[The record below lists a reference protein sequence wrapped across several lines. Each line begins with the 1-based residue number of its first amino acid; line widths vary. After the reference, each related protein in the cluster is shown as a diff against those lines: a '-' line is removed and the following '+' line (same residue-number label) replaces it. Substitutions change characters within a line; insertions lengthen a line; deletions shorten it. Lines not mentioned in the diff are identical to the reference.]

1 MAVEMGN
8 GPEIDNFT
16 LSIQHFVQKL
26 PITPGIDFITC
37 ITFTA
42 VWKCSIFAPTESGI
56 KKDFEDSE
64 TEQTPFAR

>member
-26 PITPGIDFITC
+26 PITLGIDFITC
-37 ITFTA
+37 ITSTA
-42 VWKCSIFAPTESGI
+42 VWKCSIFAPAESGV

-64 TEQTPFAR
+64 TEQTSFAR